1 VRFASQSI
9 IDMPAMMSEFAD
21 IVMYGAAPWNV
32 TGPLNCHHVARRL
45 ARKGHRVLYVEPFG
59 LRRPHLR
66 HPSDLKKIARRL
78 RAWLS
83 GAAGRPHA
91 AEERLWVLS
100 PYGIP
105 IESLRGWNASRAI
118 AGIRRA
124 SRRLRLERPVLW
136 TFLPTGGHLVGRI
149 GEIAVIYHCV
159 DDYAGNPGVNTALLE
174 REEEELLGR
183 ADLCFATSR
192 PLVDRLRGRIWR
204 RSLCGS
210 GPHPEAVRV
219 RHGGPEVV
227 YVPNV
232 AEVERFETACG
243 RTPPEVAELRRP
255 IIGYVGNIASY
266 KLDVEL
272 LASVARRRP
281 DWTFLLIGPLGGG
294 DPSTSLGVLEKLSN
308 VRYIGARPHAELP
321 RYVQAMDVGMIPFVH
336 RRVTESS
343 LPLKT
348 FEFLAAGTPLVAT
361 SLQSLRSEPLSDA
374 IRYGDT
380 PAEFVTAIENTLDQ
394 MQVDGGKTLASR
406 CRAVASRYRWSLRF
420 PEICGHLEHLLADKA
435 TSR

>member
-1 VRFASQSI
+1 
-9 IDMPAMMSEFAD
+9 
-21 IVMYGAAPWNV
+21 
-32 TGPLNCHHVARRL
+32 
-45 ARKGHRVLYVEPFG
+45 VLYVEPFA

-78 RAWLS
+78 QAWVR
-83 GAAGRPHA
+83 GAAGWPHS
-91 AEERLWVLS
+91 AEQRLWVLS

-105 IESLRGWNASRAI
+105 LESLRGWNANRAI
-118 AGIRRA
+118 TGIRRA
-124 SRRLRLERPVLW
+124 SRRLCFERPVLW

-174 REEEELLGR
+174 REEDELLVR
-183 ADLCFATSR
+183 ADVCFATSR
-192 PLVDRLRGRIWR
+192 PLLERLRGRIRR
-204 RSLCGS
+204 RSSCGS
-210 GPHPEAVRV
+210 GPYPESVGM
-219 RHGGPEVV
+219 RHEGPEMV

-232 AEVERFETACG
+232 AEVERFEEARG
-243 RTPPEVAELRRP
+243 GTPPELAALRRP

-272 LASVARRRP
+272 LASVATRRP
-281 DWTFLLIGPLGGG
+281 EWTFVLIGPLGGG
-294 DPSTSLGVLEKLSN
+294 DPSTSLGALQKLSN

-336 RRVTESS
+336 SRVTESS

-361 SLQSLRSEPLSDA
+361 GLRSLRSEPLNDA
-374 IRYGDT
+374 LRYGDT
-380 PAEFVTAIENTLDQ
+380 PAEFVKAIEAMLDQ
-394 MQVDGGKTLASR
+394 MKFDGGKTLADR

-420 PEICGHLEHLLADKA
+420 PEICEHLEHLLAEKA
-435 TSR
+435 RFQ